1 MALITQSIASFAAG
15 GGRASRAHI
24 RPGQIGGNRRE
35 RSASFQAR
43 LRLQVQVRGNFFD
56 TAKIRRSI
64 DDMTRR
70 SLSLAGR
77 DVQQAAKKGIGNGP
91 PKVTKAGRRAVKA
104 GEVIEFHG
112 GLYRD
117 LTMLSSGKPRPPGK
131 PVKSW
136 APKRFLYNDIRYYAS
151 RGTFGPT
158 AVIGPEKA
166 QWLNQLHEFGGTQT
180 LTAWRIGV
188 GAARN
193 AYLRRSAGRSGAG
206 RDAKGRFTKGVSLG
220 PQRNQFDYG
229 SILWANKRPRFS
241 RNWDRTTITKVAR
254 YPARPFM
261 QGAAG
266 VQKAAAKANEKFRN
280 MLRRAG

>member
-1 MALITQSIASFAAG
+1 MALITESIGSFAA
-15 GGRASRAHI
+15 RRSRAFI

-35 RSASFQAR
+35 RSSEYSAR
-43 LRLQVQVRGNFFD
+43 LQLQVKVKGNFFD
-56 TAKIRRSI
+56 RPKIRRMM
-64 DDMTRR
+64 DDMSRR

-77 DVQQAAKKGIGNGP
+77 DVQQAAKKGIGNAA
-91 PKVTKAGRRAVKA
+91 PKQTKAGMRAVKA
-104 GEVIEFHG
+104 GAVVEFVG
-112 GLYRD
+112 GLYKD
-117 LTMLSSGKPRPPGK
+117 LTMLSSGKPRPPGS

-136 APKRFLYNDIRYYAS
+136 SPKRFLYNDIYWYMG

-158 AVIGPEKA
+158 AVIGPAKA
-166 QWLNQLHEFGGTQT
+166 AWLNRLHEFGGTLQ

-220 PQRNQFDYG
+220 PQQNQFDYG
-229 SILWANKRPRFS
+229 SIIWTNKPLRYG
-241 RNWDRTTITKVAR
+241 RNWERTTMTKTAR

-261 QGAAG
+261 QGAKG
-266 VQKAAAKANEKFRN
+266 VQKAAARANEKFRN
-280 MLRRAG
+280 ALRKAG